1 MDKLLIVDGH
11 NLLFQMFYGMPS
23 RIIGKDGKPIQ
34 GVLGF
39 VGALL
44 KIIKMTEPSHVVVL
58 FDGEHENPRSDLN
71 PDYKKNRIDYTFVEE
86 ADNPFSQL
94 EHIYRALELLNIS
107 YFEEDKYEVD
117 DIIASYAYRYGG
129 QAEIIISSFDS
140 DYFQLINDNVSVLR
154 YRGKNT
160 VICDKSYVLE
170 RFGILPELYADFK
183 SLTGDC
189 TDNLKGADAIGNK
202 TAMKLINEF
211 GDIGQII
218 SSSAQITSERVRN
231 SIINNEQRIKN
242 NFELIKLKD
251 VKKIPFT
258 LEELNYKY
266 NGLTTNNVLE
276 KLGLIIK

>member
-23 RIIGKDGKPIQ
+23 RIIDKDGKPIQ

-44 KIIKMTEPSHVVVL
+44 KIIKMAEPSHVVVL
-58 FDGEHENPRSDLN
+58 FDGEHENLRSALN
-71 PDYKKNRIDYTFVEE
+71 PEYKSNRPDYSEVDEV
-86 ADNPFSQL
+86 DNPFSQL
-94 EHIYRALELLNIS
+94 DYIYRSLEVLNIA

-129 QAEIIISSFDS
+129 QARIVISSFDS
-140 DYFQLINDNVSVLR
+140 DYFQLINKNVSVLR

-160 VICDKSYVLE
+160 VICDEAYILE
-170 RFGILPELYADFK
+170 RFGILPEFYADFK
-183 SLTGDC
+183 SLTGD
-189 TDNLKGADAIGNK
+189 TSDNIKGAEMIGNK

-211 GDIGQII
+211 GNIEKII
-218 SSSAQITSERVRN
+218 SHSDQIASERVRN

-242 NFELIKLKD
+242 NFQLIKLID
-251 VKKIPFT
+251 IGKIPFDFD
-258 LEELNYKY
+258 ELAYTY
-266 NGLTTNNVLE
+266 NGLTTNQVLMGI
-276 KLGLIIK
+276 GLIIN